1 VFSFTHCQKNSCSA
15 EKASLILR
23 KMHLLGF
30 LQAAAR
36 ENALME
42 ENAKL
47 KYQILHLKRAAAL
60 Q

>member
-1 VFSFTHCQKNSCSA
+1 
-15 EKASLILR
+15 
-23 KMHLLGF
+23 MHLLGF